1 MNQSAQLGTLFG
13 RKEELRQLRA
23 AIQHRES
30 RLVYGPMDAGKT
42 SLLQAAIAGLHE
54 LERRTCIWWTG
65 PATGRELISGL
76 LRGVYSAGDP
86 FVRKKIQADGPAGD
100 PMDRW
105 LAWQS
110 ALRLR
115 GILFTACERGAYRFF
130 LDHFPPP
137 THNMAR
143 LLKELMYRCRT
154 PIYLAAR
161 GCTQSDIGY
170 AWSLYWNEGLRI
182 HLGPLPERVA
192 RELLENCI
200 HRFGLA
206 SLDLEDFRDE
216 ILRLS
221 GHWPGS
227 MVKMCELAAGAR
239 YHYGDQIK
247 TKLVHVD
254 YLLRCNLSAD
264 SRWQN
269 FLQ

>member
-1 MNQSAQLGTLFG
+1 MNQSVQLGTVLG
-13 RKEELRQLRA
+13 RKEELRRLRA
-23 AIQHRES
+23 AIQRRQS

-42 SLLQAAIAGLHE
+42 SLIRAAIAGLGE
-54 LERRTCIWWTG
+54 TERRNCVRWTG
-65 PATGRELISGL
+65 PATGRELASGL
-76 LRGVYSAGDP
+76 LRGLHSAGDP
-86 FVRKKIQADGPAGD
+86 FVSSKIQADGPAGD
-100 PMDRW
+100 SIDRW
-105 LAWQS
+105 LARQS

-115 GILFTACERGAYRFF
+115 GILFTACERRAYRFF

-143 LLKELMYRCRT
+143 LLKELMYRCHT

-170 AWSLYWNEGLRI
+170 AWSLYWNDNLRI

-192 RELLENCI
+192 RELLEKCI
-200 HRFGLA
+200 HQFGLA
-206 SLDLEDFRDE
+206 SLDLGGFREE
-216 ILRLS
+216 ILHLS
-221 GHWPGS
+221 GLWPGS
-227 MVKMCELAAGAR
+227 IVKMCELAAGAR

-254 YLLRCNLSAD
+254 YLLRSNPSAN
-264 SRWQN
+264 SQSQN